1 MYHKLN
7 NEGGIMKKKLKHL
20 EFLQGIIN
28 RMANCSFM
36 LKGWSVILVAALLA
50 LSAATQEKV
59 ALIAISFVPVIV
71 FWILDGYYLWQE
83 RLFRAVYN
91 VVSEKTEDEIDFK
104 INPMDFVGGDNTWFS
119 TIFSK
124 TILLFYL
131 SLIITMTSVAM
142 YLIYY

>member
-7 NEGGIMKKKLKHL
+7 NEGGIMEKKLKHL

-28 RMANCSFM
+28 RMANCSFL

-91 VVSEKTEDEIDFK
+91 AVRTKDEDEINFEM
-104 INPMDFVGGDNTWFS
+104 NPLDFVGGDNTWFS

-131 SLIITMTSVAM
+131 SLIITMTLVAM

>member
-1 MYHKLN
+1 MYHKLK
-7 NEGGIMKKKLKHL
+7 NEGGIMEKKLKHL

-28 RMANCSFM
+28 RMANSSFL

-50 LSAATQEKV
+50 LSAATQEKI
-59 ALIAISFVPVIV
+59 ALVSISFVPIIV

-91 VVSEKTEDEIDFK
+91 AVSEKTEDEIDFK
-104 INPMDFVGGDNTWFS
+104 MNPMDFVGGDNTWFS

-131 SLIITMTSVAM
+131 SLIITMTLVTM

>member
-1 MYHKLN
+1 M
-7 NEGGIMKKKLKHL
+7 EKKLKHL

-28 RMANCSFM
+28 RMANCSFL

-50 LSAATQEKV
+50 LTAATQEKV
-59 ALIAISFVPVIV
+59 ALISISFVPIIV

-91 VVSEKTEDEIDFK
+91 AVRKKAEDEIDFEM
-104 INPMDFVGGDNTWFS
+104 NPMDFDGGITWLS

-124 TILLFYL
+124 TIILFYL
-131 SLIITMTSVAM
+131 SLLITMTSVAV
-142 YLIYY
+142 YLICY

>member
-1 MYHKLN
+1 MYPKIN
-7 NEGGIMKKKLKHL
+7 KGEIMEKKLKHL

-28 RMANCSFM
+28 RMANCSFL

-59 ALIAISFVPVIV
+59 AFISISLVPIII

-83 RLFRAVYN
+83 RLFQAVYDAIRTKAEN
-91 VVSEKTEDEIDFK
+91 EIDFK
-104 INPMDFVGGDNTWFS
+104 INPMDFVGGHNTWLS

-131 SLIITMTSVAM
+131 SLLISMTLVAV
-142 YLIYY
+142 YLVYY

>member
-1 MYHKLN
+1 MYHKHN
-7 NEGGIMKKKLKHL
+7 NEGGIMEKKLKHL

-59 ALIAISFVPVIV
+59 AFLSISFVPIIV

-83 RLFRAVYN
+83 RLFRAIYN
-91 VVSEKTEDEIDFK
+91 AVCEKTEDEIKFEM
-104 INPMDFVGGDNTWFS
+104 NPMDFVGGRNTWFL

-124 TILLFYL
+124 TIILFYL
-131 SLIITMTSVAM
+131 SLIITMALVAM

>member
-1 MYHKLN
+1 M
-7 NEGGIMKKKLKHL
+7 EKKLKHL

-28 RMANCSFM
+28 RMANCSFL
-36 LKGWSVILVAALLA
+36 LKGWSVILVAAFLA

-59 ALIAISFVPVIV
+59 ALISVSFVPVIV

-83 RLFRAVYN
+83 RLFREVYN
-91 VVSEKTEDEIDFK
+91 AVSEKTEAEVDFK
-104 INPMDFVGGDNTWFS
+104 MDTTDFVGGDNTWFS

-131 SLIITMTSVAM
+131 SLIITMTLVAM

>member
-1 MYHKLN
+1 MCVM
-7 NEGGIMKKKLKHL
+7 EKKLKHL

-50 LSAATQEKV
+50 LSVATKEKV
-59 ALIAISFVPVIV
+59 ALISISFVPVIV

-83 RLFRAVYN
+83 RLFRAIYN
-91 VVSEKTEDEIDFK
+91 AVREKDENEIDFEM
-104 INPMDFVGGDNTWFS
+104 NPLDFVGGRNTWFS

-124 TILLFYL
+124 TIVLFYL
-131 SLIITMTSVAM
+131 SLIITMTSVAV

>member
-1 MYHKLN
+1 M
-7 NEGGIMKKKLKHL
+7 EKKLKHL

-28 RMANCSFM
+28 RMANCSFL

-59 ALIAISFVPVIV
+59 ALLSISFVPVIV

-83 RLFRAVYN
+83 RLFREVYN
-91 VVSEKTEDEIDFK
+91 AVSKKTEDEIDFK
-104 INPMDFVGGDNTWFS
+104 INPMDFVVGRNTWLL

-131 SLIITMTSVAM
+131 SLIITMTLVAV
-142 YLIYY
+142 YLVYY

>member
-7 NEGGIMKKKLKHL
+7 NEGGIMEKKLKHL

-28 RMANCSFM
+28 RMANCSFL

-59 ALIAISFVPVIV
+59 AFVAISFVPVIV

-91 VVSEKTEDEIDFK
+91 VVRTKDENEIDFK
-104 INPMDFVGGDNTWFS
+104 MNPMDFVGGRNTWLS

-124 TILLFYL
+124 TIVLFYL
-131 SLIITMTSVAM
+131 SLIITMTSVAV

>member
-1 MYHKLN
+1 M
-7 NEGGIMKKKLKHL
+7 EKKLKHL

-28 RMANCSFM
+28 RMANCSFL

-91 VVSEKTEDEIDFK
+91 AVREKDENKIDFK
-104 INPMDFVGGDNTWFS
+104 MNPLDFVAGRNTWLS

-124 TILLFYL
+124 TIVLFYL
-131 SLIITMTSVAM
+131 SLIITMTSVAV

>member
-1 MYHKLN
+1 M
-7 NEGGIMKKKLKHL
+7 EKKLKHL

-28 RMANCSFM
+28 RMANCSFL

-59 ALIAISFVPVIV
+59 ALLSISFVPVIV

-83 RLFRAVYN
+83 RLFREVYN
-91 VVSEKTEDEIDFK
+91 AVSEKTEDEIDFK
-104 INPMDFVGGDNTWFS
+104 MDTMDFVGGDNTWFS

-131 SLIITMTSVAM
+131 SLIVTMTLVAM

>member
-1 MYHKLN
+1 MYHKIN
-7 NEGGIMKKKLKHL
+7 TEGEIMEKKLKHL

-28 RMANCSFM
+28 RMANCSFL
-36 LKGWSVILVAALLA
+36 LKGWSVIIVAALLA
-50 LSAATQEKV
+50 LSVATQEKI
-59 ALIAISFVPVIV
+59 ALISIFFVPVIV

-91 VVSEKTEDEIDFK
+91 AVRKKDENEIDFEM
-104 INPMDFVGGDNTWFS
+104 NPMDFVGGRNTWLS

-124 TILLFYL
+124 TIVLFYL
-131 SLIITMTSVAM
+131 SLMITMTSVAM

>member
-1 MYHKLN
+1 MYHKHN
-7 NEGGIMKKKLKHL
+7 NEEGIMEKKLKHL
-20 EFLQGIIN
+20 EFLQEIIN
-28 RMANCSFM
+28 RMANCSFL

-71 FWILDGYYLWQE
+71 FWLLDGYYLWQE

-91 VVSEKTEDEIDFK
+91 AVSEKIEDEIDFK
-104 INPMDFVGGDNTWFS
+104 MNPLDFVGGRNTWLS

-124 TILLFYL
+124 TIVLFYL
-131 SLIITMTSVAM
+131 SLIITMTSVAV

>member
-7 NEGGIMKKKLKHL
+7 NEGGIMEKKLKHL

-59 ALIAISFVPVIV
+59 AFVAISFVPVIV

-91 VVSEKTEDEIDFK
+91 VVRTKDENEIDFK
-104 INPMDFVGGDNTWFS
+104 MNPMDFVGGRNTWLS

-124 TILLFYL
+124 TIVLFYL
-131 SLIITMTSVAM
+131 SLIITMTSVAV